1 MKESHARNASAAKH
15 VTSRIFE
22 EVRLALGFLTILPV
36 APANTVCLQ
45 TVTASFRWFPLVGF
59 VIGAA
64 LCLEDFAVGLFL
76 TRALR
81 SAIVLMS
88 LAIVTGAVHLDGLAD
103 TVDALGAGRNRG
115 RALEILRDSRVGS
128 FGALALVFVT
138 VLKILA
144 LAELRGMPRYA
155 ALWLA
160 PGLARWAMVAVAW
173 RREYLRA
180 QGAGSVLLDPEN
192 SKNGLMVASFTAAVA
207 VSLVAGTRA
216 LLACVVAIA
225 VAIALRAFYR
235 RWLGGVTGDLIG
247 AAGEIVEVCVLVA
260 MAAYGPNAASLI
272 WKG

>member
-1 MKESHARNASAAKH
+1 VKESHAQNAPAAKR

-22 EVRLALGFLTILPV
+22 EIRLALGFLTILPV
-36 APANTVCLQ
+36 APANTVCPQ

-59 VIGAA
+59 VMGAV
-64 LCLEDFAVGLFL
+64 LCLEDFTVGLFL

-103 TVDALGAGRNRG
+103 TADALGAGRNRA

-192 SKNGLMVASFTAAVA
+192 PSGLLVASFTAVVA
-207 VSLVAGTRA
+207 VSLVASTRA

-235 RWLGGVTGDLIG
+235 RWLGGLTGDLIG